1 MNRIRY
7 LAAGLL
13 CLTGVI
19 HVAQLVVAKL
29 DASTIITVL
38 FGVAYLVIS
47 FFLFRGNRTSY
58 YLGAVVPDIG
68 LLLTIA
74 GMFMNSTFLA
84 AVFIAIDVIVVLGC
98 VYLVVSSRS
107 PS

>member
-7 LAAGLL
+7 MAAGLL

-19 HVAQLVVAKL
+19 HVAQLVARL

-47 FFLFRGNRTSY
+47 FFLFRGNKTSY
-58 YLGAVVPDIG
+58 YLGAVVPVIG
-68 LLLTIA
+68 LLLAIA
-74 GMFMNSTFLA
+74 GMFMNPTFLA

-98 VYLVVSSRS
+98 VYLIFSSRR

>member
-29 DASTIITVL
+29 DASAIITVL

-47 FFLFRGNRTSY
+47 FSCFGATRPRTTS
-58 YLGAVVPDIG
+58 GQSCP
-68 LLLTIA
+68 
-74 GMFMNSTFLA
+74 SS
-84 AVFIAIDVIVVLGC
+84 VLC
-98 VYLVVSSRS
+98 L
-107 PS
+107 PQPACL